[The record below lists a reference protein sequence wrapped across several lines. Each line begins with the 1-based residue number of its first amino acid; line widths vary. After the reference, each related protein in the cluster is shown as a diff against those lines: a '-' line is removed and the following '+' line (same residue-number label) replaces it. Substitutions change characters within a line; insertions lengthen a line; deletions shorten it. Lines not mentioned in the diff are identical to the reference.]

1 MANSTRSV
9 FSTKKRRKQ
18 NLPPTP
24 KADTPEEKHK
34 NEEPDY
40 ISMLNISKWEKIYY
54 LRGCN
59 HS

>member
-9 FSTKKRRKQ
+9 FSTKKRRKK

-40 ISMLNISKWEKIYY
+40 ISMLNIS
-54 LRGCN
+54 
-59 HS
+59 H